1 MKVTLGDL
9 NSRTREEFVAA
20 CGGLFEH
27 SPWVAART
35 WPRRPFRTMEALH
48 RELISTLTGASDREK
63 LDLINAHPDL
73 VGRLAREGRLTAE
86 STREQAAAGL
96 DSVTPAEAELF
107 EQYNLTYRRKFGF
120 PFIICARENRKEAIL
135 TAFPRRLA
143 NSREEEVAAA
153 LEEIG
158 RIARLRL
165 ADAVVEDAGA
175 EE

>member
-1 MKVTLGDL
+1 MKVPLGEL
-9 NSRTREEFVAA
+9 NGRTEEGFVSV
-20 CGGLFEH
+20 CGALFEH

-35 WPRRPFRTMEALH
+35 WPRRPFRSVEALH
-48 RELISTLTGASDREK
+48 QELLDTLARASEREK

-107 EQYNLTYRRKFGF
+107 EQYNNAYRRKFGF
-120 PFIICARENRKEAIL
+120 PFIVCARENRKEAIL
-135 TAFPRRLA
+135 KAFPGRIA
-143 NSREEEVAAA
+143 HNREEELAAA

-165 ADAVVEDAGA
+165 ADAVA